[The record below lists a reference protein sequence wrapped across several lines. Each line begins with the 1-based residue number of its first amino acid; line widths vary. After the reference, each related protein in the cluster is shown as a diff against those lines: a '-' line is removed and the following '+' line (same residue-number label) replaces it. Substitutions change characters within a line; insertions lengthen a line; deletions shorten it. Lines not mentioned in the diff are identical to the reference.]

1 LVELWQTNQKF
12 FVLINC
18 QGLGYEIQILES
30 FFLKLK
36 TNQIS
41 NKKITLWLKHIK
53 KEDSDLLFGFTSKEQ
68 KNFFIEILSIRGV
81 GSQIGMGILNK
92 FSISEVINAIKTQN
106 KKLICSVPGI
116 GQKMSD
122 RLILEL
128 KNKFK
133 SELQFEE
140 EKAKDEFEIKDPE
153 INKMMQDLK
162 LTLQSLNYKNKE
174 INTIMPIIKESTL
187 LAKKEKNLSFENLLK
202 IAKNNL
208 DKDSSNIGRWRSII
222 NKLKINFMSLDT
234 AEKQKL
240 IETHQVHSTDTG
252 SVEVQ
257 VAMLSKRISKLS
269 DHLQGNIH
277 DFASRQGLL
286 KMIGKRKRLLS
297 YIKDKNVQ
305 RYQELVKKI
314 GIRGWSQLMKKK
326 QSKKKTQN

>member
-1 LVELWQTNQKF
+1 MISWINGELVELWQTNQKF

-41 NKKITLWLKHIK
+41 NKTITLWLKHIK

-92 FSISEVINAIKTQN
+92 FSIGEVINAIKTQN

-133 SELQFEE
+133 SEIQFVE
-140 EKAKDEFEIKDPE
+140 EKANDEFEIKDPE
-153 INKMMQDLK
+153 MNKMIEDLQ

-174 INTIMPIIKESTL
+174 IKTILPIIINEVDF
-187 LAKKEKNLSFENLLK
+187 LAKKESNLSFENLLK
-202 IAKNNL
+202 LAMNYL
-208 DKDSSNIGRWRSII
+208 DKESSNIAG
-222 NKLKINFMSLDT
+222 
-234 AEKQKL
+234 
-240 IETHQVHSTDTG
+240 
-252 SVEVQ
+252 
-257 VAMLSKRISKLS
+257 
-269 DHLQGNIH
+269 
-277 DFASRQGLL
+277 
-286 KMIGKRKRLLS
+286 
-297 YIKDKNVQ
+297 
-305 RYQELVKKI
+305 
-314 GIRGWSQLMKKK
+314 
-326 QSKKKTQN
+326 

>member
-1 LVELWQTNQKF
+1 MVELWQTNQKF
-12 FVLINC
+12 FVLVNC

-92 FSISEVINAIKTQN
+92 LSIREVINAIKTQN

-116 GQKMSD
+116 GQKTSD

-133 SELQFEE
+133 SEIQFEE
-140 EKAKDEFEIKDPE
+140 EKANDEFKIKDPE
-153 INKMMQDLK
+153 INKMIEDLQ

-174 INTIMPIIKESTL
+174 IKTILPILIKEIDL
-187 LAKKEKNLSFENLLK
+187 LAEKENTLSFENLLK
-202 IAKNNL
+202 LAMNYLDNNI
-208 DKDSSNIGRWRSII
+208 SNLAR
-222 NKLKINFMSLDT
+222 
-234 AEKQKL
+234 
-240 IETHQVHSTDTG
+240 
-252 SVEVQ
+252 
-257 VAMLSKRISKLS
+257 
-269 DHLQGNIH
+269 
-277 DFASRQGLL
+277 
-286 KMIGKRKRLLS
+286 
-297 YIKDKNVQ
+297 
-305 RYQELVKKI
+305 
-314 GIRGWSQLMKKK
+314 
-326 QSKKKTQN
+326 